1 MQMLFS
7 VIQNQ
12 VFDNVKT
19 NIEHQTWKQSTIIGN
34 AITYSLMHYITQ
46 INIKIKF
53 EYMEIKTMQLYVWIK
68 EFSYL
73 KQQR

>member
-12 VFDNVKT
+12 VFNNVKT

-34 AITYSLMHYITQ
+34 AITYLLMHYITQ

-53 EYMEIKTMQLYVWIK
+53 EYMEN
-68 EFSYL
+68 
-73 KQQR
+73 